1 MGIKSHDIRIHIN
14 QAVSFPFLFQVYVRL
29 GYDPRKNPESRFLQ
43 AERVKVNSQ
52 LVSMRCISDLKHIGM
67 ESDGGFEMI
76 QNALNIIE
84 SFRQGG
90 LKVGIS
96 SGMLFFEDSSSGD

>member
-1 MGIKSHDIRIHIN
+1 MNKFIILRWWWPDHLQGR
-14 QAVSFPFLFQVYVRL
+14 
-29 GYDPRKNPESRFLQ
+29 GY
-43 AERVKVNSQ
+43 
-52 LVSMRCISDLKHIGM
+52 
-67 ESDGGFEMI
+67 FEMI